1 MVRGPLR
8 VGLPNQTSKGV
19 LMNMSPTFAHV
30 VVGVATSGAVT
41 GLALQGSVSGN
52 EAVTVITGI
61 CGVLLGTSSVTMGAH
76 SATTTTS
83 AAINETANM
92 VIPSV
97 ESARPVVPPL

>member
-1 MVRGPLR
+1 
-8 VGLPNQTSKGV
+8 
-19 LMNMSPTFAHV
+19 MNISPTIAHV
-30 VVGVATSGAVT
+30 IVGVATIGAVT
-41 GLALQGSVSGN
+41 GALKGDVSGN
-52 EAVTVITGI
+52 EAITVITGI

-83 AAINETANM
+83 AAISETANM